1 MKPATPQETP
11 KKRLLDF
18 LKKVKQ
24 QKPVISLSVPSGK
37 ISKTEKGLKD
47 D

>member
-1 MKPATPQETP
+1 MKPIAPQETP
-11 KKRLLDF
+11 KKRLADY

-24 QKPVISLSVPSGK
+24 QKPVISVNVPSGK
-37 ISKTEKGLKD
+37 ITKTDKGLKD